1 MNSRTWSKDTSFSSR
16 SVSALFQLTGC
27 QTWQMDGKMVRWS
40 DEMPGVYEAGFLPL
54 YMKSENHNHVI
65 NILNVHLE
73 SGHWCRG
80 SSEDVKRNYIPV
92 SNYKVEWAAHKGHLS
107 LSLSFFFFGCIPGT
121 CGILVSQ
128 PGIKAL
134 DWKCR
139 VLNSGLPGK
148 SPRAIFSCG

>member
-54 YMKSENHNHVI
+54 YMKSENHNHVL

-92 SNYKVEWAAHKGHLS
+92 RNYKVEWAAHKHHLS
-107 LSLSFFFFGCIPGT
+107 LSLFFFFGCIPGT

-134 DWKCR
+134 D
-139 VLNSGLPGK
+139 
-148 SPRAIFSCG
+148 